1 MTTEEKLE
9 NFYRH
14 SIDSANAEAQRLVD
28 EHQAALNQL
37 FEEHKALRKQQ
48 AEEEIAAETEK
59 LKREANKAL
68 SAEQLS
74 IKRSLSAKNMELK
87 KKLFTEVREKMAD
100 FKKTPEYKTWL
111 ETKIQDAV
119 SFASG
124 DTVRIYLDPSDEEY
138 RQELEEK
145 LSVSL
150 IRSEIPFTG
159 GMRAVIPEKNILI
172 DNSFDSLISEEQET
186 FIFHGGMTHE

>member
-37 FEEHKALRKQQ
+37 FEEHKLLRKQQ

-74 IKRSLSAKNMELK
+74 IKRRPFCQKHGA
-87 KKLFTEVREKMAD
+87 EK
-100 FKKTPEYKTWL
+100 
-111 ETKIQDAV
+111 ETVCGSPGENGGFQK
-119 SFASG
+119 
-124 DTVRIYLDPSDEEY
+124 DTGI
-138 RQELEEK
+138 
-145 LSVSL
+145 
-150 IRSEIPFTG
+150 
-159 GMRAVIPEKNILI
+159 
-172 DNSFDSLISEEQET
+172 
-186 FIFHGGMTHE
+186 

>member
-1 MTTEEKLE
+1 MTTLTTEEKLE

-14 SIDSANAEAQRLVD
+14 SIDSANAEAQRLVN

-74 IKRSLSAKNMELK
+74 IKLVL
-87 KKLFTEVREKMAD
+87 
-100 FKKTPEYKTWL
+100 PKTW
-111 ETKIQDAV
+111 
-119 SFASG
+119 S
-124 DTVRIYLDPSDEEY
+124 
-138 RQELEEK
+138 
-145 LSVSL
+145 
-150 IRSEIPFTG
+150 
-159 GMRAVIPEKNILI
+159 
-172 DNSFDSLISEEQET
+172 
-186 FIFHGGMTHE
+186 

>member
-1 MTTEEKLE
+1 MEQFLGDMNDTAASVVYIIIPSQKISFHAPAVIINLVSGFEK
-9 NFYRH
+9 R
-14 SIDSANAEAQRLVD
+14 
-28 EHQAALNQL
+28 
-37 FEEHKALRKQQ
+37 
-48 AEEEIAAETEK
+48 
-59 LKREANKAL
+59 
-68 SAEQLS
+68 
-74 IKRSLSAKNMELK
+74 
-87 KKLFTEVREKMAD
+87 KLFAEVREKMAD

-159 GMRAVIPEKNILI
+159 GMRAVIPEKKYSDRQFFRLTYRGRTGNFL
-172 DNSFDSLISEEQET
+172 FFTEV
-186 FIFHGGMTHE
+186 